1 MRLTV
6 HLDSNANTEVKV
18 LGENDTLMI
27 IGGDEIS
34 TTDGM
39 GSYYIK
45 PYWFFKALNYST
57 ILKSELELQ
66 RGSVY
71 EKVKLVN
78 LNKEEDNLE
87 IPTVKIYPDCIF
99 SSHIKTFLQH
109 LEYES
114 KRCKKHP
121 IKLISINKWVSDS
134 LTYDKVATM
143 LFKNYEKFAKS
154 YPIYILIEDTQESII
169 WDDGFSKRPRRMNKH
184 EYYQFKMFNNLN
196 IKSYEI

>member
-6 HLDSNANTEVKV
+6 HLDSNVNTEVKV

-27 IGGDEIS
+27 IGKDVIRDSEM
-34 TTDGM
+34 T
-39 GSYYIK
+39 YIE
-45 PYWFFKALNYST
+45 WFFKALNYST
-57 ILKSELELQ
+57 ILKSELEME

-78 LNKEEDNLE
+78 LDEDEDDFE

-99 SSHIKTFLQH
+99 SSHIRSFVQHMDNESLQN
-109 LEYES
+109 
-114 KRCKKHP
+114 KKHP
-121 IKLISINKWVSDS
+121 IKLISLNKWVGDS

-143 LFKNYEKFAKS
+143 LFKNYEKFAKK
-154 YPIYILIEDTQESII
+154 YAIYTLIKDTQESIM
-169 WDDGFSKRPRRMNKH
+169 WDDGFSIRPRVMNKL

-196 IKSYEI
+196 IKSYEM

>member
-6 HLDSNANTEVKV
+6 HLDSNVNTEVKV

-27 IGGDEIS
+27 IGKDVIRDSEMTHIE
-34 TTDGM
+34 
-39 GSYYIK
+39 
-45 PYWFFKALNYST
+45 WFFKALNYST
-57 ILKSELELQ
+57 ILKSELEME

-78 LNKEEDNLE
+78 LDEAEDDFE

-99 SSHIKTFLQH
+99 SPHIRTFVQHMDNESLQN
-109 LEYES
+109 
-114 KRCKKHP
+114 KKHP
-121 IKLISINKWVSDS
+121 IKLISLNKWVGDS

-143 LFKNYEKFAKS
+143 LFKNYEKFAKK
-154 YPIYILIEDTQESII
+154 YAIYTLIKDTQESIM
-169 WDDGFSKRPRRMNKH
+169 WDDGFSIRPRVMNKL

-196 IKSYEI
+196 IKSYEM

>member
-6 HLDSNANTEVKV
+6 HLDSNSNTEVKV

-27 IGGDEIS
+27 IGKDVISDSEI
-34 TTDGM
+34 TD
-39 GSYYIK
+39 IE
-45 PYWFFKALNYST
+45 WFFKALNYST
-57 ILKSELELQ
+57 IIKSELELQ

-78 LNKEEDNLE
+78 LNEDEDNLE

-99 SSHIKTFLQH
+99 SSHIRRFAQHMDDESLQN
-109 LEYES
+109 
-114 KRCKKHP
+114 KKHP
-121 IKLISINKWVSDS
+121 IKLISLNKWVGDS

-143 LFKNYEKFAKS
+143 LFKNYEKFAKK
-154 YPIYILIEDTQESII
+154 YAIYTLIEDTQDSIM
-169 WDDGFSKRPRRMNKH
+169 WDDGFSIRPRWMNKL

-196 IKSYEI
+196 IKCYEI

>member
-6 HLDSNANTEVKV
+6 HLDSNVNTEVKV

-27 IGGDEIS
+27 IGKDVIRDSEMTHIE
-34 TTDGM
+34 
-39 GSYYIK
+39 
-45 PYWFFKALNYST
+45 WFFKALNYST
-57 ILKSELELQ
+57 ILKSELEME

-78 LNKEEDNLE
+78 LDEAEDDFE

-99 SSHIKTFLQH
+99 SSHIRSFVQHMDNESLQN
-109 LEYES
+109 
-114 KRCKKHP
+114 KKHP
-121 IKLISINKWVSDS
+121 IKLISLNKWVGDS

-143 LFKNYEKFAKS
+143 LFKNYEKFAKK
-154 YPIYILIEDTQESII
+154 YAIYTLIKDTQESIM
-169 WDDGFSKRPRRMNKH
+169 WDDGFSIRPRVMNKL

-196 IKSYEI
+196 IKSYEM

>member
-27 IGGDEIS
+27 IGKDVIS
-34 TTDGM
+34 DSEMTN
-39 GSYYIK
+39 IE
-45 PYWFFKALNYST
+45 WFFKALNYST
-57 ILKSELELQ
+57 ILKSELEME

-78 LNKEEDNLE
+78 LDEEEDDFE

-109 LEYES
+109 EEDES
-114 KRCKKHP
+114 KQCKKHP
-121 IKLISINKWVSDS
+121 IKLTSLNKWVGDS

-143 LFKNYEKFAKS
+143 LFKNYEKFAKI
-154 YPIYILIEDTQESII
+154 YPIYTLIEDTQESII

-196 IKSYEI
+196 LKSYEM

>member
-6 HLDSNANTEVKV
+6 HLDSNVNTEVKV

-27 IGGDEIS
+27 IGKDVIRDSEM
-34 TTDGM
+34 T
-39 GSYYIK
+39 YIE
-45 PYWFFKALNYST
+45 WFFKALNYST
-57 ILKSELELQ
+57 IIKSKLEME

-78 LNKEEDNLE
+78 LNEDEDNLE

-99 SSHIKTFLQH
+99 SSHIRSFVQHMDNESLQN
-109 LEYES
+109 
-114 KRCKKHP
+114 KKHP
-121 IKLISINKWVSDS
+121 IKLISLNKWVGDS

-143 LFKNYEKFAKS
+143 LFKNYEKFAKK
-154 YPIYILIEDTQESII
+154 YAIYTLIKDTQESIM
-169 WDDGFSKRPRRMNKH
+169 WDDGFSIRPRVMNKL

-196 IKSYEI
+196 IKSSTLS

>member
-6 HLDSNANTEVKV
+6 HLDSNSNTEVKV

-27 IGGDEIS
+27 IGKDVISDSEI
-34 TTDGM
+34 TD
-39 GSYYIK
+39 IE
-45 PYWFFKALNYST
+45 WFFKALNYST
-57 ILKSELELQ
+57 IIKSELELQ

-78 LNKEEDNLE
+78 LNEDEDNLE

-99 SSHIKTFLQH
+99 SSHIRRFVQHMDDESLQN
-109 LEYES
+109 
-114 KRCKKHP
+114 KKHP
-121 IKLISINKWVSDS
+121 IKLISLNKWVGDS

-143 LFKNYEKFAKS
+143 LFKNYEKFAKK
-154 YPIYILIEDTQESII
+154 YAIYTLIEDTQDSIM
-169 WDDGFSKRPRRMNKH
+169 WDDGFSIRPRWMNKL

-196 IKSYEI
+196 IKCYEI

>member
-6 HLDSNANTEVKV
+6 HLDSNVNTEVKV

-27 IGGDEIS
+27 IGKDVIRDSEM
-34 TTDGM
+34 T
-39 GSYYIK
+39 YIE
-45 PYWFFKALNYST
+45 WFFKALNYST
-57 ILKSELELQ
+57 IIKSKLEME

-78 LNKEEDNLE
+78 LNEDEDNLE

-99 SSHIKTFLQH
+99 SSHIRSFVQHMDNESLQN
-109 LEYES
+109 
-114 KRCKKHP
+114 KKHP
-121 IKLISINKWVSDS
+121 IKLISLNKWVGDS

-143 LFKNYEKFAKS
+143 LFKNYEKFAKK
-154 YPIYILIEDTQESII
+154 YAIYTLIKDTQESIM
-169 WDDGFSKRPRRMNKH
+169 WDDGFSIRPRHMNKL

-196 IKSYEI
+196 IKCYEI

>member
-27 IGGDEIS
+27 IGKDVIS
-34 TTDGM
+34 DSEMTN
-39 GSYYIK
+39 IE
-45 PYWFFKALNYST
+45 WFFKALNYST
-57 ILKSELELQ
+57 ILKSELEME

-78 LNKEEDNLE
+78 LDEEEDDFE

-109 LEYES
+109 EEDES
-114 KRCKKHP
+114 KQCKKHP
-121 IKLISINKWVSDS
+121 IKLTSLNTWVGDS

-143 LFKNYEKFAKS
+143 LFKNYEKFAKI
-154 YPIYILIEDTQESII
+154 YPIYTLIEDTQETIYVDDDFSIK
-169 WDDGFSKRPRRMNKH
+169 KRHMNES
-184 EYYQFKMFNNLN
+184 EYCQFKMFNNLN
-196 IKSYEI
+196 IKCYEI

>member
-27 IGGDEIS
+27 IGKDVIS
-34 TTDGM
+34 DSEMTN
-39 GSYYIK
+39 IE
-45 PYWFFKALNYST
+45 WFFKALNYST
-57 ILKSELELQ
+57 IIKSELELQ

-78 LNKEEDNLE
+78 LNEDEDNLE

-99 SSHIKTFLQH
+99 SSHIRRFVQHMDDETLQN
-109 LEYES
+109 
-114 KRCKKHP
+114 KKHP
-121 IKLISINKWVSDS
+121 IKLISLNKWVSDS

-143 LFKNYEKFAKS
+143 LFKNYEKFAKK
-154 YPIYILIEDTQESII
+154 YPIYTLIEDTQESIM
-169 WDDGFSKRPRRMNKH
+169 WDDGFSIRPRWMNKF

-196 IKSYEI
+196 IKCYEI

>member
-27 IGGDEIS
+27 IGKDVIS
-34 TTDGM
+34 DSEMTN
-39 GSYYIK
+39 IE
-45 PYWFFKALNYST
+45 WFFKALNYST
-57 ILKSELELQ
+57 IIKSELELQ

-78 LNKEEDNLE
+78 LNEDEDNLE

-99 SSHIKTFLQH
+99 SSHIRRFVQHMDDETLQN
-109 LEYES
+109 
-114 KRCKKHP
+114 KKHP
-121 IKLISINKWVSDS
+121 IKLISLNKWVSDS

-143 LFKNYEKFAKS
+143 LFKNYEKFAKK
-154 YPIYILIEDTQESII
+154 YPIYTLIEDTHESIM
-169 WDDGFSKRPRRMNKH
+169 WDDGFSIRPRWMNKF

-196 IKSYEI
+196 IKCYEI

>member
-45 PYWFFKALNYST
+45 PYCFFKALNYST
-57 ILKSELELQ
+57 ILKSELEME

-78 LNKEEDNLE
+78 LNEDEDNLE

-99 SSHIKTFLQH
+99 SSHIRSFVQHMDNESLQN
-109 LEYES
+109 
-114 KRCKKHP
+114 KKHP
-121 IKLISINKWVSDS
+121 IKLISLNKWVGDS

-143 LFKNYEKFAKS
+143 LFKNYEKFAKIS
-154 YPIYILIEDTQESII
+154 VVYTLIKDTQESIM
-169 WDDGFSKRPRRMNKH
+169 WDDGFSIRPRRMNNL
-184 EYYQFKMFNNLN
+184 ENYQLKMFNNLN

>member
-6 HLDSNANTEVKV
+6 HLDSKAKTEVKV
-18 LGENDTLMI
+18 LSTNDTLMV
-27 IGGDEIS
+27 IGNYVWNYPE
-34 TTDGM
+34 M
-39 GSYYIK
+39 NQME
-45 PYWFFKALNYST
+45 WFFKALNYST
-57 ILKSELELQ
+57 ILKSELEME

-78 LNKEEDNLE
+78 LDEEKDDFE

-99 SSHIKTFLQH
+99 SSHVKTFLQH
-109 LEYES
+109 KEDES

-121 IKLISINKWVSDS
+121 IKLISLNKWVGDS

-143 LFKNYEKFAKS
+143 LFKNYEKFAKI
-154 YPIYILIEDTQESII
+154 YPIYTLIEDTQESIM
-169 WDDGFSKRPRRMNKH
+169 WDDGFSKRPRRMNKL

>member
-27 IGGDEIS
+27 IGKDVIS
-34 TTDGM
+34 DSEMTN
-39 GSYYIK
+39 IE
-45 PYWFFKALNYST
+45 WFFKALNYST
-57 ILKSELELQ
+57 IIKSELELQ

-78 LNKEEDNLE
+78 LNEDEDNLE

-99 SSHIKTFLQH
+99 SSHIRRFVQHMDDKTLQN
-109 LEYES
+109 
-114 KRCKKHP
+114 KKHP
-121 IKLISINKWVSDS
+121 IKLISLNKWVGDS

-143 LFKNYEKFAKS
+143 LFKNYEKFAKKYS
-154 YPIYILIEDTQESII
+154 IYTLIEDTQESIM
-169 WDDGFSKRPRRMNKH
+169 WDDGFSIRPRWMNKM
-184 EYYQFKMFNNLN
+184 E
-196 IKSYEI
+196 

>member
-6 HLDSNANTEVKV
+6 HLDSNSNTEVKV

-27 IGGDEIS
+27 IGKDVISDSEI
-34 TTDGM
+34 TD
-39 GSYYIK
+39 IE
-45 PYWFFKALNYST
+45 WFFKALNYST
-57 ILKSELELQ
+57 IIKSELELQ

-78 LNKEEDNLE
+78 LNEDEDNLE

-99 SSHIKTFLQH
+99 SSHIRSFIQHMDDESLQN
-109 LEYES
+109 
-114 KRCKKHP
+114 KKHP
-121 IKLISINKWVSDS
+121 IKLISLNKWVGDS

-143 LFKNYEKFAKS
+143 LFKNYKKFAKK
-154 YPIYILIEDTQESII
+154 YAIYTLIEDTQESIM
-169 WDDGFSKRPRRMNKH
+169 WDDGFSIQNKRMNEM

-196 IKSYEI
+196 IKCYEI